1 MERLIYLLNIALEAV
16 IVNRTRSVLTALGIV
31 FGVAAV
37 ITMLAIGNGAKKE
50 VLDQMKL
57 VGVNNIVIT
66 PVAEDQ
72 REASENDSNGTS
84 GGKKDYSPGLTL
96 KDAEAIEKVLPDVV
110 AVSPEVSYRT
120 SVISGD
126 KQTTATLTGVSPKF
140 FTLFNHTLE
149 SGSMFTEEQAASG
162 APVCIISP
170 AMKARFFQRQDPIGK
185 SIKCGNIWLRVIGV
199 LQSRN
204 VDSEATDDFNI
215 SNINENIYAPVNTV
229 LIRFKDRSVVTQ
241 GQLEG
246 NNNRNSS
253 SGGFLA
259 TDEKQFGNNQL
270 NKIVVQVTGSS
281 RLRPTSTVISKMLKR
296 RHNDKDDFEVV
307 VPELL
312 LKQEQRTKNI
322 FNIVLGAIASISLL
336 VGGIGIMNIMLASV
350 MERIKEIGIRLA
362 IGARKRDVVVQFLAE
377 ATIISVIGGLLGIV
391 LGVVMA
397 QLVTKLAGILTIV
410 AWDGVIISFV
420 VSAAVG
426 IIFGWMPA
434 RKAASQDPVESLRY
448 E

>member
-1 MERLIYLLNIALEAV
+1 MERFIYLLNIALEAV
-16 IVNRTRSVLTALGIV
+16 FVNRTRSVLTALGIV

-50 VLDQMKL
+50 VLDQMKM

-66 PVAEDQ
+66 PVPEEQNDAGGEED
-72 REASENDSNGTS
+72 NGGAGS
-84 GGKKDYSPGLTL
+84 RKEYSTGLTL
-96 KDAEAIEKVLPDVV
+96 KDAEAIEAVLPGIA

-120 SVISGD
+120 PVIRGD
-126 KQTTATLTGVSPKF
+126 KQAPATITGVSRNF
-140 FTLFNHTLE
+140 FRLFDHRTE
-149 SGSMFTEEQAASG
+149 SGSLFTDEQMTTG

-170 AMKARFFQRQDPIGK
+170 AMKARFFQKQNPVGK
-185 SIKCGNIWLRVIGV
+185 YIKCGNVWLKVTGV
-199 LQSRN
+199 LQSKN
-204 VDSEATDDFNI
+204 ISSQASEDFNI
-215 SNINENIYAPVNTV
+215 SNINETIYAPVNTV
-229 LIRFKDRSVVTQ
+229 LIRFKDRSVVTR

-246 NNNRNSS
+246 NNNRRGG
-253 SGGFLA
+253 SGGFIA
-259 TDEKQFGNNQL
+259 NDDKQYGNNQL
-270 NKIVVQVTGSS
+270 NKIVVQVNESS
-281 RLRPTSTVISKMLKR
+281 QLKVTSKVIHKMLKR
-296 RHNDKDDFEVV
+296 RHNDQEDFEVV

-312 LKQEQRTKNI
+312 LQQEQRTKNI

-362 IGARKRDVVVQFLAE
+362 IGARKRDVVLQFLSE
-377 ATIISVIGGLLGIV
+377 ATIISVIGGVIGIG
-391 LGVVMA
+391 LGVAMARLVMN
-397 QLVTKLAGILTIV
+397 LAGILTIV

-426 IIFGWMPA
+426 IVFGWMPA

>member
-1 MERLIYLLNIALEAV
+1 MERFLYLVNIALEAV
-16 IVNRTRSVLTALGIV
+16 FVNRTRSILTALGIV

-37 ITMLAIGNGAKKE
+37 IAMLAIGNGAKKE
-50 VLDQMKL
+50 ILEQIKM

-66 PVAEDQ
+66 PVAQDDQ
-72 REASENDSNGTS
+72 QQSEENGNET
-84 GGKKDYSPGLTL
+84 GGTKKYSPGLTL
-96 KDAEAIEKVLPDVV
+96 KDAEAIKSIIPSVES
-110 AVSPEVSYRT
+110 VSPEVTYRT
-120 SVISGD
+120 SIIRGD
-126 KQTTATLTGVSPKF
+126 EQTTANLTGVTTRF
-140 FTLFNHTLE
+140 FDLFNHSLDK
-149 SGSMFTEEQAASG
+149 GNLFTEEQMNAG
-162 APVCIISP
+162 LPVCVIGP
-170 AMKARFFQRQDPIGK
+170 AMKAKLFKRENPLGK
-185 SIKCGNIWLRVIGV
+185 YLKCGSVWLKVVGV
-199 LQSRN
+199 LEN
-204 VDSEATDDFNI
+204 KNYKGEASDDFNI
-215 SNINENIYAPVNTV
+215 SNINENVYAPISTV
-229 LIRFKDRSVVTQ
+229 LIRFKDRSVVTK

-246 NNNRNSS
+246 NNNGNRS
-253 SGGFLA
+253 SGGYLA

-270 NKIVVQVTGSS
+270 NKIVVQVSETEQ
-281 RLRPTSTVISKMLKR
+281 LKATSKLVTQMLKR
-296 RHNDKDDFEVV
+296 RHNDQLDFRIV

-362 IGARKRDVVVQFLAE
+362 IGARKRDVVLQFLSE
-377 ATIISVIGGLLGIV
+377 ATIISVIGGLIGIV
-391 LGVVMA
+391 LGVVLA
-397 QLVTKLAGILTIV
+397 KLITRLADILTIV

-434 RKAASQDPVESLRY
+434 RKAAKQDPVESLRY